1 MIVIKSFFFNEC
13 SIDAVYRHLVWLY
26 IFVHSLEKNS
36 YADTIT
42 NTFRKDIKIKKKNL
56 GLYTVKS
63 KSGDKND
70 FSTYSS
76 KMV

>member
-1 MIVIKSFFFNEC
+1 M
-13 SIDAVYRHLVWLY
+13 
-26 IFVHSLEKNS
+26 
-36 YADTIT
+36 IT

-76 KMV
+76 